1 MRARVR
7 HHGRVSVVDLHGSI
21 AIGVGDVRLRAA
33 VVELLKSG
41 RIRIVLNLKGVSWM
55 DSAGLGELV
64 ACARRAEREGG
75 RIKLLNPSGRVFD
88 LMQITNLQEIFEI
101 WRDERDVLASF

>member
-7 HHGRVSVVDLHGSI
+7 HHGHVSVVDLHGNI

-33 VVELLKSG
+33 VVDLLKSG

-64 ACARRAEREGG
+64 ACARRAEHEGG